1 MGNQLHL
8 ADAGRKNKLYKEIE
22 KEIQDEEDD
31 EDKDDDDNNKE
42 VERDNKFSQDVKV
55 LVVSMV

>member
-8 ADAGRKNKLYKEIE
+8 ADAGRKSKLYKEIE
-22 KEIQDEEDD
+22 EEIEDEEED

-42 VERDNKFSQDVKV
+42 VERDNKCTQDVKV
-55 LVVSMV
+55 

>member
-22 KEIQDEEDD
+22 KEIEDEKDD

-55 LVVSMV
+55 